1 MSFRIKSISAFISV
15 GSDDEEG
22 IIGAPIGPS
31 GGWVPLIAA
40 DEARLLS
47 LMPLATQIASTQG
60 IRIKLIR
67 FTHREEVGDVPG
79 EVDETKATDIDR

>member
-1 MSFRIKSISAFISV
+1 MSFRIESISAFISI

-22 IIGAPIGPS
+22 IIGAPIGPQ
-31 GGWVPLIAA
+31 GEVIPLIAA

-47 LMPLATQIASTQG
+47 LMPLATRIASVQG

-67 FTHREEVGDVPG
+67 FTHREEVGDIPG
-79 EVDETKATDIDR
+79 NEAKAANDDC